1 MQAKWWRSGFFYL
14 LLLVVVLALI
24 FAFMPSE
31 GPRPVALA
39 DFVNEAKPQQLD
51 TIGYWQEGQKLI
63 GLKDAEV
70 ICWTP
75 YTGTTDDLS
84 KLLDDEGVDFNAK
97 KLESNFDGAALQADG
112 KLNSGQV
119 TQADFM
125 VIAKQGQIDTIQQ
138 SGETIKGLEG
148 DQVIITTH
156 FDGTTYELVNFLKDE
171 GVVLGTGGEG
181 ITFVVEPSGF
191 DWGTIALT
199 VILPIV
205 LLGALFYFLFFRAA
219 RGAGTQAFNFS
230 KSRARLSLDK
240 RPDVT
245 FADVAGTDE
254 AKEEVQEIVEFLK
267 SPQKFQALGGRIPR
281 GVLLVGPPGT
291 GKTLLAK
298 AIAGEAKVPFFSISG
313 SEFVEMFVGVGAA
326 RVRDLFEQAK
336 RNAPCLVFVD
346 EIDAV
351 GRHRGAGLGG
361 GHDEREQTLN
371 QILAE
376 MDGFDTNANVIIMAA
391 TNRPDIL
398 DPALLRPG
406 RFDRHVV
413 IDLPDIKGRKA
424 ILEVHAKGKPLAKEV
439 NLETVAKETPGFS
452 GADLANLIN
461 EAAILA
467 ARRNR
472 KDITLKELEDAADRT
487 IAGPERKSRVISPK
501 EKEITAYHESGHALT
516 ARMLPNADP
525 VHKVSIVARGIMG
538 GWTRFLPSEDRHLW
552 SKSQLDDILAVSLG
566 GRVAEEITFGEITT
580 GAQNDLEQATKLA
593 RKMVTEYGMSE
604 KLGPRTFGQRQE
616 LVFLG
621 REISEQRDYS
631 DKVAQEI
638 DEEVHNI
645 IQRAYKTTKKILTA
659 NKEKL
664 KLLAE
669 ELIDRETLD
678 EPDLDKIFEG
688 LAPQATPG

>member
-1 MQAKWWRSGFFYL
+1 MQTKWWRSGFFYL
-14 LLLVVVLALI
+14 LLLVVIVTLILA
-24 FAFMPSE
+24 FVPGG
-31 GPRPVALA
+31 GP
-39 DFVNEAKPQQLD
+39 
-51 TIGYWQEGQKLI
+51 QE
-63 GLKDAEV
+63 V
-70 ICWTP
+70 
-75 YTGTTDDLS
+75 DLS
-84 KLLDDEGVDFNAK
+84 TFVQN
-97 KLESNFDGAALQADG
+97 
-112 KLNSGQV
+112 
-119 TQADFM
+119 
-125 VIAKQGQIDTIQQ
+125 AKQGQFNVISQ
-138 SGETIKGLEG
+138 SGDTVQGLTSENG
-148 DQVIITTH
+148 QAIYKTY
-156 FDGTTYELVNFLKDE
+156 FDGTTYDLVSYLQ
-171 GVVLGTGGEG
+171 GQGITLGTGTGE
-181 ITFVVEPSGF
+181 IQLQVEPSGI
-191 DWGTIALT
+191 DWGQIGLT

-205 LLGALFYFLFFRAA
+205 LLGVLFYFLFFRAA

-230 KSRARLSLDK
+230 KSRARLTMEK

-254 AKEEVQEIVEFLK
+254 AKEEVQEIVEFLR

-298 AIAGEAKVPFFSISG
+298 AIAGEARVPFYSISG

-326 RVRDLFEQAK
+326 RVRDLFDQAK

-376 MDGFDTNANVIIMAA
+376 MDGFDTNTNVIIMAA

-413 IDLPDIKGRKA
+413 IDLPDIKGREA
-424 ILEVHAKGKPLAKEV
+424 ILEVHAKGKPMAKGVDLA
-439 NLETVAKETPGFS
+439 TVAKETPGFS
-452 GADLANLIN
+452 GADLANLVN

-472 KDITLKELEDAADRT
+472 QDITLKELEDAADRT
-487 IAGPERKSRVISPK
+487 IAGPEKRSRIISSR
-501 EKEITAYHESGHALT
+501 EKEIIAYHESGHALT
-516 ARMLPNADP
+516 SKLLPNADP
-525 VHKVSIVARGIMG
+525 VHKISIIARGIMG
-538 GWTRFLPSEDRHLW
+538 GWTRFLPTEDRHLW
-552 SKSQLDDILAVSLG
+552 TKAQFDDRLAVSLG
-566 GRVAEEITFGEITT
+566 GRVAEEITFGEMTT

-593 RKMVTEYGMSE
+593 RQMVTEYGMSE

-631 DKVAQEI
+631 DKIAQDI

-645 IQRAYKTTKKILTA
+645 IQGAYSTARKVLSA

-664 KLLAE
+664 NQLAH
-669 ELIDRETLD
+669 ELMTRETLD

-688 LAPQATPG
+688 LAAQPG

>member
-1 MQAKWWRSGFFYL
+1 MQTKWWRSGFFYL
-14 LLLVVVLALI
+14 LLLVLVLTLV
-24 FAFMPSE
+24 FTFMPHG
-31 GPRPVALA
+31 GPTKVSLTK
-39 DFVNEAKPQQLD
+39 FIE
-51 TIGYWQEGQKLI
+51 E
-63 GLKDAEV
+63 
-70 ICWTP
+70 
-75 YTGTTDDLS
+75 
-84 KLLDDEGVDFNAK
+84 
-97 KLESNFDGAALQADG
+97 
-112 KLNSGQV
+112 
-119 TQADFM
+119 
-125 VIAKQGQIDTIQQ
+125 AKQGQIDTIKQDGD
-138 SGETIKGLEG
+138 SLIGLIGGTNGTASITTTFIGSTNDLRNYLEG
-148 DQVIITTH
+148 EKID
-156 FDGTTYELVNFLKDE
+156 L
-171 GVVLGTGGEG
+171 GEG
-181 ITFVVEPSGF
+181 GIQIDVQAAGV
-191 DWGTIALT
+191 DWGTIGLT

-230 KSRARLSLDK
+230 KSRARLTLDK

-298 AIAGEAKVPFFSISG
+298 AIAGEARVPFYSISG

-336 RNAPCLVFVD
+336 RNAPCLIFID

-376 MDGFDTNANVIIMAA
+376 MDGFDTNANVIVMAA

-398 DPALLRPG
+398 DPALIRPG

-424 ILEVHAKGKPLAKEV
+424 ILEVHAKGKPLAKDV
-439 NLETVAKETPGFS
+439 DLETLAKETPWFS

-472 KDITLKELEDAADRT
+472 KDITLKELEDASERVML
-487 IAGPERKSRVISPK
+487 GPERKSRVISPK
-501 EKEITAYHESGHALT
+501 EKEIIAYHESGHALT

-525 VHKVSIVARGIMG
+525 VHKVSIIARGIGMG
-538 GWTRFLPSEDRHLW
+538 GWTRLLPSEDRHLDT
-552 SKSQLDDILAVSLG
+552 KSQFEDSLAVSLG
-566 GRVAEEITFGEITT
+566 GRVAEEITFGEMTT

-616 LVFLG
+616 LIFLG

-631 DKVAQEI
+631 DKIAQEI

-645 IQRAYKTTKKILTA
+645 IQRAYDSAKKILTA
-659 NKEKL
+659 NTEKL
-664 KLLAE
+664 NQLAK
-669 ELIDRETLD
+669 ELIAHETLD
-678 EPDLDKIFEG
+678 EPDLNKIFEG
-688 LAPQATPG
+688 LAPQTTPS

>member
-1 MQAKWWRSGFFYL
+1 MQAKWWRSGFFYM
-14 LLLVVVLALI
+14 LLLVAV
-24 FAFMPSE
+24 
-31 GPRPVALA
+31 VALVLFA
-39 DFVNEAKPQQLD
+39 LNSVAGRPDAVSLFEFVEAAQR
-51 TIGYWQEGQKLI
+51 QEIDRIEHDGQTLT
-63 GLKDAEV
+63 GLKDDKAV
-70 ICWTP
+70 I
-75 YTGTTDDLS
+75 TTVFRADTDAVVEYL
-84 KLLDDEGVDFNAK
+84 EGRGVN
-97 KLESNFDGAALQADG
+97 LQADG
-112 KLNSGQV
+112 
-119 TQADFM
+119 
-125 VIAKQGQIDTIQQ
+125 IQ
-138 SGETIKGLEG
+138 
-148 DQVIITTH
+148 
-156 FDGTTYELVNFLKDE
+156 FFA
-171 GVVLGTGGEG
+171 
-181 ITFVVEPSGF
+181 VESGF
-191 DWGTIALT
+191 DWGSIALT
-199 VILPIV
+199 VLLPIA

-230 KSRARLSLDK
+230 KSRARLRLDN

-245 FADVAGTDE
+245 FDDVAGAEE
-254 AKEEVQEIVEFLK
+254 AKEEVQEIVEFLRA
-267 SPQKFQALGGRIPR
+267 PQKFQALGGRIPR

-336 RNAPCLVFVD
+336 RNAPCLMFID

-376 MDGFDTNANVIIMAA
+376 MDGFDTSVNVIVMAA

-406 RFDRHVV
+406 RFDRHIV

-424 ILEVHAKGKPLAKEV
+424 ILEVHGKGKPLARDADM
-439 NLETVAKETPGFS
+439 ETVAKGTPGFS

-487 IAGPERKSRVISPK
+487 MAGPERRSRVISPR
-501 EKEITAYHESGHALT
+501 EKEISAYHEGGHALT

-525 VHKVSIVARGIMG
+525 VHKVSIVARGMMG
-538 GWTRFLPSEDRHLW
+538 GWTRFLPTEDRRYW
-552 SKSQLDDILAVSLG
+552 TKSQFDDMLAVSLG
-566 GRVAEEITFGEITT
+566 GRVAEEIIFADVTT
-580 GAQNDLEQATKLA
+580 GAQDDLEKATKLA
-593 RKMVTEYGMSE
+593 RRMVTEFGMSD
-604 KLGPRTFGQRQE
+604 KLGPRTFGQKQE

-621 REISEQRDYS
+621 REISEHKDYG
-631 DKVAQEI
+631 DKIADEI
-638 DEEVHNI
+638 DAEVHAI
-645 IQRAYKTTKKILTA
+645 MQRAYKTAKKILTA
-659 NKEKL
+659 NKDNL
-664 KLLAE
+664 KQLAR
-669 ELIDRETLD
+669 ELIEKETLD
-678 EPDLDKIFEG
+678 EAELERIFEG
-688 LAPQATPG
+688 LSPTPAPG

>member
-1 MQAKWWRSGFFYL
+1 MQTKWWRSGFFYL
-14 LLLVVVLALI
+14 LILAVVLALV

-63 GLKDAEV
+63 GLEDAEV
-70 ICWTP
+70 LCWTQ
-75 YTGTTDDLS
+75 YTETPEELG
-84 KLLDDEGVDFNAK
+84 KLLNEEGVNVNAGK
-97 KLESNFDGAALQADG
+97 KLESNFDGAALEADG
-112 KLNSGQV
+112 KLDDEHKV

-125 VIAKQGQIDTIQQ
+125 VLAKQGQIDTILQD
-138 SGETIKGLEG
+138 GDTLEG
-148 DQVIITTH
+148 
-156 FDGTTYELVNFLKDE
+156 LKDSKITITSAFVGDTNALRDYLE
-171 GVVLGTGGEG
+171 KEG
-181 ITFVVEPSGF
+181 IILGAEGIKIDVKPSGF

-230 KSRARLSLDK
+230 KSRARLTLDK

-254 AKEEVQEIVEFLK
+254 AKEEVQEVVEFLK

-298 AIAGEAKVPFFSISG
+298 AIAGEAKVPFYSISG

-376 MDGFDTNANVIIMAA
+376 MDGFDTNTNIIVIAA

-406 RFDRHVV
+406 RFDRHIV
-413 IDLPDIKGRKA
+413 IDLPDMKGRKA
-424 ILEVHAKGKPLAKEV
+424 ILEVHAKSKPLAKEV

-472 KDITLKELEDAADRT
+472 QDITLKELEDAADRT
-487 IAGPERKSRVISPK
+487 IAGPEKKSRVISPK
-501 EKEITAYHESGHALT
+501 EKEIIAYHESGHALT

-525 VHKVSIVARGIMG
+525 VHKISIVARGMLG

-552 SKSQLDDILAVSLG
+552 TKSQFDDRLAVSLG
-566 GRVAEEITFGEITT
+566 GRIAEEINFGEMTT

-621 REISEQRDYS
+621 REISEQKDYS
-631 DKVAQEI
+631 DKIAQEI

-645 IQRAYKTTKKILTA
+645 IQRAYDTAKKILTA
-659 NKEKL
+659 NQEKL

-669 ELIDRETLD
+669 ELIARETLD
-678 EPDLDKIFEG
+678 EPELDKIFEG
-688 LAPQATPG
+688 LAPQPTSS

>member
-1 MQAKWWRSGFFYL
+1 MQTKWWRSGFFYL
-14 LLLVVVLALI
+14 LLLVVVLALV
-24 FAFMPSE
+24 FTFMPHG
-31 GPRPVALA
+31 GPKPVSLTK
-39 DFVNEAKPQQLD
+39 FIE
-51 TIGYWQEGQKLI
+51 E
-63 GLKDAEV
+63 
-70 ICWTP
+70 
-75 YTGTTDDLS
+75 
-84 KLLDDEGVDFNAK
+84 
-97 KLESNFDGAALQADG
+97 
-112 KLNSGQV
+112 
-119 TQADFM
+119 
-125 VIAKQGQIDTIQQ
+125 AKQGQIDTISQGGD
-138 SGETIKGLEG
+138 SLIGLVGGTNGTATITTTFIGSTEDLRNYLEG
-148 DQVIITTH
+148 QGIN
-156 FDGTTYELVNFLKDE
+156 L
-171 GVVLGTGGEG
+171 GEG
-181 ITFVVEPSGF
+181 GIQINVQAPGI
-191 DWGTIALT
+191 DWGTIGLT

-230 KSRARLSLDK
+230 KSRARLTLDK

-245 FADVAGTDE
+245 FADVAGADE
-254 AKEEVQEIVEFLK
+254 AKEEVQEVVEFLK

-298 AIAGEAKVPFFSISG
+298 AIAGEARVPFYSISG

-336 RNAPCLVFVD
+336 RNAPCLIFID

-376 MDGFDTNANVIIMAA
+376 MDGFDTNANVIVVAA

-439 NLETVAKETPGFS
+439 DLETVAKETPGFS
-452 GADLANLIN
+452 GADLANIIK

-472 KDITLKELEDAADRT
+472 KDITLQELEDATDRT
-487 IAGPERKSRVISPK
+487 LAGPERKSRVISPK
-501 EKEITAYHESGHALT
+501 EKEIFAYHESGHALT

-525 VHKVSIVARGIMG
+525 VHKVSIVSRGIIG
-538 GWTRFLPSEDRHLW
+538 GWTRLLPSEDRHLGT
-552 SKSQLDDILAVSLG
+552 KSQFEDSLAVSLG
-566 GRVAEEITFGEITT
+566 GRVAEEITFGEMTT
-580 GAQNDLEQATKLA
+580 GAQHDLEEATKLA

-621 REISEQRDYS
+621 REITEQRDYS
-631 DKVAQEI
+631 DKIAQEI

-645 IQRAYKTTKKILTA
+645 IQRAYNTARQILTA

-664 KLLAE
+664 NQLAK
-669 ELIDRETLD
+669 ELITHETLD
-678 EPDLDKIFEG
+678 EPELNKIFEG
-688 LAPQATPG
+688 LAPQPTPS

>member
-1 MQAKWWRSGFFYL
+1 MTRFARQLHCPATLPPDLTIEFSSLQYICYNSDAGEDMQTKWWRSGFFYVL
-14 LLLVVVLALI
+14 LLAVIVALV
-24 FAFMPSE
+24 FAAMSGE
-31 GPRPVALA
+31 GPKEETLPR
-39 DFVNEAKPQQLD
+39 FVEA
-51 TIGYWQEGQKLI
+51 
-63 GLKDAEV
+63 
-70 ICWTP
+70 
-75 YTGTTDDLS
+75 
-84 KLLDDEGVDFNAK
+84 
-97 KLESNFDGAALQADG
+97 
-112 KLNSGQV
+112 
-119 TQADFM
+119 
-125 VIAKQGQIDTIQQ
+125 AKQGEIDTILQD
-138 SGETIKGLEG
+138 GETLFGLKEDEKLFRSAFNG
-148 DQVIITTH
+148 DTNALR
-156 FDGTTYELVNFLKDE
+156 DYLEKE
-171 GVVLGTGGEG
+171 GVILGAGGIRIDVKPAG
-181 ITFVVEPSGF
+181 L
-191 DWGTIALT
+191 DWGAIALT

-230 KSRARLSLDK
+230 KSRARLTLDR

-245 FADVAGTDE
+245 FADVAGADE
-254 AKEEVQEIVEFLK
+254 AKEEVQEVVEFLK
-267 SPQKFQALGGRIPR
+267 SPQKFQTLGGRVPR

-298 AIAGEAKVPFFSISG
+298 ATAGEAGVPFYSISG

-336 RNAPCLVFVD
+336 RNAPCLMFID

-376 MDGFDTNANVIIMAA
+376 MDGFDTSANVIVMAA

-406 RFDRHVV
+406 RFDRHIV

-424 ILEVHAKGKPLAKEV
+424 ILQVHAKEKPLAKEV
-439 NLETVAKETPGFS
+439 DLATIAKGTPGFS

-487 IAGPERKSRVISPK
+487 MAGPERKSRVISTK
-501 EKEITAYHESGHALT
+501 EKEITAYHEGGHALT
-516 ARMLPNADP
+516 AKMLPNADP
-525 VHKVSIVARGIMG
+525 VHKVSIVPRRMIG
-538 GWTRFLPSEDRHLW
+538 GWTRLLPAEDRYFW
-552 SKSQLDDILAVSLG
+552 TKSQFNDGLAVLLG
-566 GRVAEEITFGEITT
+566 GRVAEEIIFGDITT

-604 KLGPRTFGQRQE
+604 KLGPRIFGQRQE

-621 REISEQRDYS
+621 REITEQRDYG
-631 DKVAQEI
+631 DKVANEI
-638 DEEVHNI
+638 DEEVYAI
-645 IQRAYKTTKKILTA
+645 IQRAYKTTKRILTR
-659 NKEKL
+659 NKAKL
-664 KLLAE
+664 RELAE
-669 ELIDRETLD
+669 ELIARETLD
-678 EPDLDKIFEG
+678 EPELDRLFAG
-688 LAPQATPG
+688 LAAQPSPG

>member
-1 MQAKWWRSGFFYL
+1 MQTKWWRSGFFYL
-14 LLLVVVLALI
+14 LLLIVVGALI
-24 FAFMPSE
+24 LATVMSGA
-31 GPRPVALA
+31 GPTEITLPE
-39 DFVNEAKPQQLD
+39 FIEK
-51 TIGYWQEGQKLI
+51 
-63 GLKDAEV
+63 
-70 ICWTP
+70 
-75 YTGTTDDLS
+75 
-84 KLLDDEGVDFNAK
+84 
-97 KLESNFDGAALQADG
+97 
-112 KLNSGQV
+112 
-119 TQADFM
+119 
-125 VIAKQGQIDTIQQ
+125 AKQGQIDTILQD
-138 SGETIKGLEG
+138 GDTLEG
-148 DQVIITTH
+148 LSDNVTKYTAAFMGDTNALHDYLQ
-156 FDGTTYELVNFLKDE
+156 EE
-171 GVVLGTGGEG
+171 GVNLGPGGVN
-181 ITFVVEPSGF
+181 IDVKPSGV
-191 DWGTIALT
+191 DWGSIALT

-230 KSRARLSLDK
+230 KSRARLTLDK

-245 FADVAGTDE
+245 FADVAGAEE

-298 AIAGEAKVPFFSISG
+298 AIAGEARVPFYSISG

-326 RVRDLFEQAK
+326 RVRDLFDQAK
-336 RNAPCLVFVD
+336 RNSPCLIFID

-376 MDGFDTNANVIIMAA
+376 MDGFDTNVNVIVMAA

-413 IDLPDIKGRKA
+413 IDLPDMKGRKA

-439 NLETVAKETPGFS
+439 DFETIAKETPGFS
-452 GADLANLIN
+452 GADLANVIN
-461 EAAILA
+461 EAALLA

-472 KDITLKELEDAADRT
+472 KDITLKELEEAADRVL
-487 IAGPERKSRVISPK
+487 AGPEKKSRIISPK
-501 EKEITAYHESGHALT
+501 EKEIIAYHESGHALT
-516 ARMLPNADP
+516 AKLLPNADP
-525 VHKVSIVARGIMG
+525 VHKISIVARGIMG

-552 SKSQLDDILAVSLG
+552 SKSQFDDRLAVSLG
-566 GRVAEEITFGEITT
+566 GRVAEEITFGEVTT
-580 GAQNDLEQATKLA
+580 GAQNDLEEATKLA

-638 DEEVHNI
+638 DEEVHSI
-645 IQRAYKTTKKILTA
+645 IQRAYNIAKQVLTA
-659 NKEKL
+659 NKERL
-664 KLLAE
+664 RQLAQ
-669 ELIDRETLD
+669 ELIAHETLD
-678 EPDLDKIFEG
+678 EPELNRILEG
-688 LAPQATPG
+688 LAPQTASS

>member
-1 MQAKWWRSGFFYL
+1 MQTKWWRSGFFYL
-14 LLLVVVLALI
+14 LLLIVVGALI
-24 FAFMPSE
+24 LATVMSGA
-31 GPRPVALA
+31 GPTEVTLPQ
-39 DFVNEAKPQQLD
+39 FIEKAKL
-51 TIGYWQEGQKLI
+51 GE
-63 GLKDAEV
+63 
-70 ICWTP
+70 
-75 YTGTTDDLS
+75 
-84 KLLDDEGVDFNAK
+84 
-97 KLESNFDGAALQADG
+97 
-112 KLNSGQV
+112 
-119 TQADFM
+119 
-125 VIAKQGQIDTIQQ
+125 IDTILQNGDAVEGL
-138 SGETIKGLEG
+138 SGNVTKYTAAFIG
-148 DQVIITTH
+148 DTNALR
-156 FDGTTYELVNFLKDE
+156 DYLVEE
-171 GVVLGTGGEG
+171 GVNLGAGGVN
-181 ITFVVEPSGF
+181 IDVKPSGV
-191 DWGTIALT
+191 DWGSIALT

-230 KSRARLSLDK
+230 KSRARLTLDK

-245 FADVAGTDE
+245 FADVAGAEE

-298 AIAGEAKVPFFSISG
+298 AIAGEARVPFYSISG

-336 RNAPCLVFVD
+336 RNSPCLIFVD

-376 MDGFDTNANVIIMAA
+376 MDGFDTNANVIVMAA

-439 NLETVAKETPGFS
+439 DFETIAKGTPGFS
-452 GADLANLIN
+452 GADLANVIN
-461 EAAILA
+461 EAALLA
-467 ARRNR
+467 ARRDR
-472 KDITLKELEDAADRT
+472 KDITLKELEEAADRVL
-487 IAGPERKSRVISPK
+487 AGPEKKSRIISPK
-501 EKEITAYHESGHALT
+501 EKEIIAYHESGHALT
-516 ARMLPNADP
+516 AKLLPNADP
-525 VHKVSIVARGIMG
+525 VHKISIVARGIMG

-552 SKSQLDDILAVSLG
+552 SKSQFDDRLAVSLG
-566 GRVAEEITFGEITT
+566 GRVAEEITFGEVTT
-580 GAQNDLEQATKLA
+580 GAQNDLEEATKLA
-593 RKMVTEYGMSE
+593 RKMVTEYGMSD

-638 DEEVHNI
+638 DEEVHGI
-645 IQRAYKTTKKILTA
+645 IQRAYNTAKQALTA
-659 NKEKL
+659 NKERL
-664 KLLAE
+664 RQLSQ
-669 ELIDRETLD
+669 ELIAHETLD
-678 EPDLDKIFEG
+678 EPELNRILEG
-688 LAPQATPG
+688 LVPQTASS

>member
-14 LLLVVVLALI
+14 LLLVVIMALV
-24 FAFMPSE
+24 FAFMPRGE
-31 GPRPVALA
+31 GPTELSLYE
-39 DFVNEAKPQQLD
+39 FIEQAKQEGKID
-51 TIGYWQEGQKLI
+51 TIKYDGETLI
-63 GLKDAEV
+63 GLKDEKA
-70 ICWTP
+70 
-75 YTGTTDDLS
+75 
-84 KLLDDEGVDFNAK
+84 
-97 KLESNFDGAALQADG
+97 
-112 KLNSGQV
+112 
-119 TQADFM
+119 
-125 VIAKQGQIDTIQQ
+125 
-138 SGETIKGLEG
+138 
-148 DQVIITTH
+148 IITTV
-156 FDGTTYELVNFLKDE
+156 FRADDKAVVEFLNKE
-171 GVVLGTGGEG
+171 GVNLGAGGIYFKPILG
-181 ITFVVEPSGF
+181 GV
-191 DWGTIALT
+191 DWGSIALT

-230 KSRARLSLDK
+230 KSRARLTLDK
-240 RPDVT
+240 RPDIT
-245 FADVAGTDE
+245 FADVAGADE

-298 AIAGEAKVPFFSISG
+298 AIAGEARVPFYSISG

-326 RVRDLFEQAK
+326 RVRDLFDQAK
-336 RNAPCLVFVD
+336 RNAPCLIFID

-376 MDGFDTNANVIIMAA
+376 MDGFDTNANVIVMAA

-406 RFDRHVV
+406 RFDRHIV

-439 NLETVAKETPGFS
+439 NLETLAKETPGFS
-452 GADLANLIN
+452 GADLANVIN

-467 ARRNR
+467 ARRSR
-472 KDITLKELEDAADRT
+472 KDITSKELEDAADRVL
-487 IAGPERKSRVISPK
+487 AGPEKKSRVISSK
-501 EKEITAYHESGHALT
+501 EKEIIAYHESGHALT

-525 VHKVSIVARGIMG
+525 VHKVSIVARGILG
-538 GWTRFLPSEDRHLW
+538 GWTRFLPTEDRHLW
-552 SKSQLDDILAVSLG
+552 TKSQFDDRLAVSLG
-566 GRVAEEITFGEITT
+566 GRVAEEITFGEMTT
-580 GAQNDLEQATKLA
+580 GAQHDLEEATKLA
-593 RKMVTEYGMSE
+593 RRMVTEYGMSE

-616 LVFLG
+616 LIFLG

-631 DKVAQEI
+631 DKIAQEI

-645 IQRAYKTTKKILTA
+645 IQRAYDTARQILTA

-664 KLLAE
+664 KQLAG
-669 ELIDRETLD
+669 ELVAHETLD
-678 EPDLDKIFEG
+678 EPELNKIFEG
-688 LAPQATPG
+688 LAPQPAPS

>member
-14 LLLVVVLALI
+14 LLLIVVLALV
-24 FAFMPSE
+24 FTFMPGK
-31 GPRPVALA
+31 GPKSVELS
-39 DFVNEAKPQQLD
+39 DFVQSAK
-51 TIGYWQEGQKLI
+51 E
-63 GLKDAEV
+63 
-70 ICWTP
+70 
-75 YTGTTDDLS
+75 
-84 KLLDDEGVDFNAK
+84 
-97 KLESNFDGAALQADG
+97 
-112 KLNSGQV
+112 
-119 TQADFM
+119 
-125 VIAKQGQIDTIQQ
+125 GQIDTIKQI
-138 SGETIKGLEG
+138 GDTLEG
-148 DQVIITTH
+148 
-156 FDGTTYELVNFLKDE
+156 LKDGKVTITAAFIGDTNALRDYLEKE
-171 GVVLGTGGEG
+171 GVILGAEG
-181 ITFVVEPSGF
+181 IKIDVAHSGV
-191 DWGTIALT
+191 DWGTIGLT

-230 KSRARLSLDK
+230 KSRARLTLDK

-298 AIAGEAKVPFFSISG
+298 AIAGEARVPFYSISG

-336 RNAPCLVFVD
+336 RNAPCLIFID

-376 MDGFDTNANVIIMAA
+376 MDGFDTNANVIVMAA

-398 DPALLRPG
+398 DPALIRPG

-439 NLETVAKETPGFS
+439 DLETVAKETPWFS

-472 KDITLKELEDAADRT
+472 KDITLQELEDASERVML
-487 IAGPERKSRVISPK
+487 GPERKSRVISLK

-525 VHKVSIVARGIMG
+525 VHKVSIIARGIGMG
-538 GWTRFLPSEDRHLW
+538 GWTRFLPSEDRHIGT
-552 SKSQLDDILAVSLG
+552 KSQFEDSLAVSLG
-566 GRVAEEITFGEITT
+566 GRVAEEITFGEMTT
-580 GAQNDLEQATKLA
+580 GAQHDLEQATKLA

-631 DKVAQEI
+631 DKIAQEI

-645 IQRAYKTTKKILTA
+645 IQRAYDTAKKILTA
-659 NKEKL
+659 NTEKL
-664 KLLAE
+664 NQLAK
-669 ELIDRETLD
+669 ELIAHETLD
-678 EPDLDKIFEG
+678 EPDLNKIFEG
-688 LAPQATPG
+688 LAPQPTPS

>member
-1 MQAKWWRSGFFYL
+1 MQTKWWRSGFFYL
-14 LLLVVVLALI
+14 LLLIVVGALI
-24 FAFMPSE
+24 LATVMSGA
-31 GPRPVALA
+31 GPTEITLPE
-39 DFVNEAKPQQLD
+39 FIEK
-51 TIGYWQEGQKLI
+51 
-63 GLKDAEV
+63 
-70 ICWTP
+70 
-75 YTGTTDDLS
+75 
-84 KLLDDEGVDFNAK
+84 
-97 KLESNFDGAALQADG
+97 
-112 KLNSGQV
+112 
-119 TQADFM
+119 
-125 VIAKQGQIDTIQQ
+125 AKQGQIDTILQD
-138 SGETIKGLEG
+138 GDTLEG
-148 DQVIITTH
+148 LSDNVTKYTAAFMGDTNALHDYLQ
-156 FDGTTYELVNFLKDE
+156 EE
-171 GVVLGTGGEG
+171 GVNLGPGGVN
-181 ITFVVEPSGF
+181 IDVKPSGV
-191 DWGTIALT
+191 DWGSIALT

-230 KSRARLSLDK
+230 KSRARLTLDK

-245 FADVAGTDE
+245 FADVAGAEE

-298 AIAGEAKVPFFSISG
+298 AIAGEARVPFYSISG

-326 RVRDLFEQAK
+326 RVRDLFDQAK
-336 RNAPCLVFVD
+336 RNSPCLIFID

-376 MDGFDTNANVIIMAA
+376 MDGFDTNVNVIVMAA

-413 IDLPDIKGRKA
+413 IDLPDMKGRKA

-439 NLETVAKETPGFS
+439 DFETIAKETPGFS
-452 GADLANLIN
+452 GADLANVIN
-461 EAAILA
+461 EAALLA

-472 KDITLKELEDAADRT
+472 KDITLKELEEAADRVL
-487 IAGPERKSRVISPK
+487 AGPEKKSRIISPK
-501 EKEITAYHESGHALT
+501 EKEIIAYHESGHALT
-516 ARMLPNADP
+516 AKLLPNADP
-525 VHKVSIVARGIMG
+525 VHKISIVARGIMG

-552 SKSQLDDILAVSLG
+552 SKSQFDDRLAVSLG
-566 GRVAEEITFGEITT
+566 GRVAEEITFGEVTT
-580 GAQNDLEQATKLA
+580 GAQNDLEEATKLA

-638 DEEVHNI
+638 DEEVHSI
-645 IQRAYKTTKKILTA
+645 IQRAYNIAKQVLTA
-659 NKEKL
+659 NKERL
-664 KLLAE
+664 RQLAQ
-669 ELIDRETLD
+669 ELIAHETLD
-678 EPDLDKIFEG
+678 EPELNRILEG
-688 LAPQATPG
+688 LAAQTASS

>member
-1 MQAKWWRSGFFYL
+1 MQTKWWRSGFFYL
-14 LLLVVVLALI
+14 LLLIVVGALI
-24 FAFMPSE
+24 LARVMSTE
-31 GPRPVALA
+31 GPQE
-39 DFVNEAKPQQLD
+39 VNLPQF
-51 TIGYWQEGQKLI
+51 T
-63 GLKDAEV
+63 A
-70 ICWTP
+70 
-75 YTGTTDDLS
+75 
-84 KLLDDEGVDFNAK
+84 
-97 KLESNFDGAALQADG
+97 
-112 KLNSGQV
+112 
-119 TQADFM
+119 
-125 VIAKQGQIDTIQQ
+125 IAKEGQIDTIKQK
-138 SGETIKGLEG
+138 SPMIEGLK
-148 DQVIITTH
+148 DQKVTITTY

-171 GVVLGTGGEG
+171 GVILGTAGEG
-181 ITFVVEPSGF
+181 IDFVVEPSGL
-191 DWGTIALT
+191 DWGTIGLT

-219 RGAGTQAFNFS
+219 RGAGSQAFTFS
-230 KSRARLSLDK
+230 KSRARLTLDK

-298 AIAGEAKVPFFSISG
+298 AIAGEARVPFYSISG

-336 RNAPCLVFVD
+336 RNAPCLIFID

-376 MDGFDTNANVIIMAA
+376 MDGFDTNVNVIVMAA

-406 RFDRHVV
+406 RFDRHIV
-413 IDLPDIKGRKA
+413 IDLPDMKGRKA
-424 ILEVHAKGKPLAKEV
+424 ILEVHAKGKPMAKEV
-439 NLETVAKETPGFS
+439 DLETVAKETSGFS

-472 KDITLKELEDAADRT
+472 KDITLKELEDATDRT
-487 IAGPERKSRVISPK
+487 IAGPEKKSRIISPK
-501 EKEITAYHESGHALT
+501 EKEIIAYHESGHALT
-516 ARMLPNADP
+516 AKMLPNADP
-525 VHKVSIVARGIMG
+525 VHKISIVARGMLG

-552 SKSQLDDILAVSLG
+552 TKSQFDDRLAVSLG
-566 GRVAEEITFGEITT
+566 GRVAEEINFGETTT

-631 DKVAQEI
+631 DKIAQEI

-645 IQRAYKTTKKILTA
+645 IQRAYSTAKKLLTA

-664 KLLAE
+664 NQLAQ
-669 ELIDRETLD
+669 ELIAHETLD
-678 EPDLDKIFEG
+678 EPELDKIFED
-688 LAPQATPG
+688 LAAQPTPT

>member
-1 MQAKWWRSGFFYL
+1 MQTKWWRSGFLYI
-14 LLLVVVLALI
+14 LLLVVVGALI
-24 FAFMPSE
+24 LARVTSGA
-31 GPRPVALA
+31 GPEPI
-39 DFVNEAKPQQLD
+39 DK
-51 TIGYWQEGQKLI
+51 I
-63 GLKDAEV
+63 GLFIEKV
-70 ICWTP
+70 
-75 YTGTTDDLS
+75 
-84 KLLDDEGVDFNAK
+84 
-97 KLESNFDGAALQADG
+97 
-112 KLNSGQV
+112 
-119 TQADFM
+119 
-125 VIAKQGQIDTIQQ
+125 KQEQIDTIQQ
-138 SGETIKGLEG
+138 DGDTLIALKGGEAKYKTGFIGSTEELRQLLES
-148 DQVIITTH
+148 
-156 FDGTTYELVNFLKDE
+156 E
-171 GVVLGTGGEG
+171 GVDPG
-181 ITFVVEPSGF
+181 IVAPIVGSI
-191 DWGTIALT
+191 DWGAIGLT

-230 KSRARLSLDK
+230 KSRARLTLDK
-240 RPDVT
+240 RPEVT
-245 FADVAGTDE
+245 FADVAGAEE

-267 SPQKFQALGGRIPR
+267 FPQKFQALGGRIPR

-298 AIAGEAKVPFFSISG
+298 AIAGEARVPFYSISG

-336 RNAPCLVFVD
+336 RNAPCLIFID

-376 MDGFDTNANVIIMAA
+376 MDGFDTNANVIVMAA

-424 ILEVHAKGKPLAKEV
+424 ILEVHAKGKALAKEV
-439 NLETVAKETPGFS
+439 DLETLAKETPGFS
-452 GADLANLIN
+452 GADLANVIN

-487 IAGPERKSRVISPK
+487 IAGPERKSRIISPK
-501 EKEITAYHESGHALT
+501 EKQIIAYHESGHALT

-538 GWTRFLPSEDRHLW
+538 GWTRYLPTEDRHLW
-552 SKSQLDDILAVSLG
+552 TKSQFEDRLAVNLG

-580 GAQNDLEQATKLA
+580 GAQHDLEEATKLA
-593 RKMVTEYGMSE
+593 REMVTQYGMSE

-616 LVFLG
+616 LIFLG

-631 DKVAQEI
+631 DRTAREI
-638 DEEVHNI
+638 DRELHDI
-645 IQRAYKTTKKILTA
+645 IQRAYDTAKQILTA

-664 KLLAE
+664 NQLAK
-669 ELIDRETLD
+669 ELITHETLD
-678 EPDLDKIFEG
+678 EPELNRILEG
-688 LAPQATPG
+688 LTPQPAPS

>member
-14 LLLVVVLALI
+14 MLLVLGGALI
-24 FAFMPSE
+24 FAYISSSG
-31 GPRPVALA
+31 GP
-39 DFVNEAKPQQLD
+39 E
-51 TIGYWQEGQKLI
+51 KLS
-63 GLKDAEV
+63 LFE
-70 ICWTP
+70 
-75 YTGTTDDLS
+75 
-84 KLLDDEGVDFNAK
+84 F
-97 KLESNFDGAALQADG
+97 
-112 KLNSGQV
+112 
-119 TQADFM
+119 TQR
-125 VIAKQGQIDTIQQ
+125 AKQTGQIDTIKQIGQ
-138 SGETIKGLEG
+138 TVEGLKNN
-148 DQVIITTH
+148 QVIITTH
-156 FDGTTYELVNFLKDE
+156 FDGTTDELVNFLKGE
-171 GVVLGTGGEG
+171 GVVLGAGGEG
-181 ITFVVEPSGF
+181 IIKFITAESGL
-191 DWGTIALT
+191 DWGTIGLT

-230 KSRARLSLDK
+230 KSRARLTLDK

-245 FADVAGTDE
+245 FADVAGADE

-298 AIAGEAKVPFFSISG
+298 AIAGEARVPFYSISG

-336 RNAPCLVFVD
+336 RNAPCLIFID

-376 MDGFDTNANVIIMAA
+376 MDGFDTNANVIVMAA

-424 ILEVHAKGKPLAKEV
+424 ILKVHAKGKPLAKEV
-439 NLETVAKETPGFS
+439 DLETVAKETPGFS

-472 KDITLKELEDAADRT
+472 KDITLKELEDATDRT
-487 IAGPERKSRVISPK
+487 IAGPERKSRVISPR

-525 VHKVSIVARGIMG
+525 VHKVSIVARGMLG
-538 GWTRFLPSEDRHLW
+538 GWTRLLPSEDRRLW
-552 SKSQLDDILAVSLG
+552 TKSQFEDSLAVSLG
-566 GRVAEEITFGEITT
+566 GRVAEEITFREMTT
-580 GAQNDLEQATKLA
+580 GAQHDLEEATKLA

-631 DKVAQEI
+631 DKIAQEI

-645 IQRAYKTTKKILTA
+645 IQRAYDSAKKILTA
-659 NKEKL
+659 NTEKL
-664 KLLAE
+664 NQLAK
-669 ELIDRETLD
+669 ELIAHETLD
-678 EPDLDKIFEG
+678 EPELNKIFEG
-688 LAPQATPG
+688 LAPQPTPS

>member
-1 MQAKWWRSGFFYL
+1 MQMKWWRSGFFYL
-14 LLLVVVLALI
+14 LLLIVVGALI
-24 FAFMPSE
+24 LARVMSGA
-31 GPRPVALA
+31 GPEPI
-39 DFVNEAKPQQLD
+39 DK
-51 TIGYWQEGQKLI
+51 I
-63 GLKDAEV
+63 GLFIENVKE
-70 ICWTP
+70 
-75 YTGTTDDLS
+75 
-84 KLLDDEGVDFNAK
+84 E
-97 KLESNFDGAALQADG
+97 
-112 KLNSGQV
+112 
-119 TQADFM
+119 
-125 VIAKQGQIDTIQQ
+125 QIDTIQQ
-138 SGETIKGLEG
+138 DG
-148 DQVIITTH
+148 DTLIA
-156 FDGTTYELVNFLKDE
+156 LKDGEAKYKTGFIGSTEELRQLLESE
-171 GVVLGTGGEG
+171 GVDPG
-181 ITFVVEPSGF
+181 IVAPVVGSI
-191 DWGTIALT
+191 DWGAIGLT

-230 KSRARLSLDK
+230 KSRARLTLDK

-254 AKEEVQEIVEFLK
+254 AKEEVQEVVEFLK
-267 SPQKFQALGGRIPR
+267 SPQKFQVLGGRIPR

-298 AIAGEAKVPFFSISG
+298 AIAGEARVPFYSISG

-336 RNAPCLVFVD
+336 RNSPCLIFID

-376 MDGFDTNANVIIMAA
+376 MDGFDTNANVIVMAA

-439 NLETVAKETPGFS
+439 NLEIVAKETPGFS
-452 GADLANLIN
+452 GADLANIIN

-472 KDITLKELEDAADRT
+472 KDITLKELEDATDRT
-487 IAGPERKSRVISPK
+487 IAGPERKSRIISPK
-501 EKEITAYHESGHALT
+501 EKEIFAFHESGHALT

-525 VHKVSIVARGIMG
+525 VHKVSIVSRGIIG
-538 GWTRFLPSEDRHLW
+538 GWTRLLPSEDRHLET
-552 SKSQLDDILAVSLG
+552 KSQFEDSLAVSLG
-566 GRVAEEITFGEITT
+566 GRVAEEITFGEMTT
-580 GAQNDLEQATKLA
+580 GARHDLEEATKLA
-593 RKMVTEYGMSE
+593 RKMVTEYGMSQ

-631 DKVAQEI
+631 DKIAQEI
-638 DEEVHNI
+638 DEEVHSI
-645 IQRAYKTTKKILTA
+645 IQRAYNTAKQILTA

-664 KLLAE
+664 RQLAQ
-669 ELIDRETLD
+669 ELIAHETLD

-688 LAPQATPG
+688 LAPQPTPS

>member
-14 LLLVVVLALI
+14 LLLAVILALV
-24 FAFMPSE
+24 FAFMPGE
-31 GPRPVALA
+31 GPKPVALA

-51 TIGYWQEGQKLI
+51 TVGYWQEGQKLI
-63 GLKDAEV
+63 GLEDAEV

-84 KLLDDEGVDFNAK
+84 KLLEDEGVNVDAGK
-97 KLESNFDGAALQADG
+97 KLQSDFDGAALEADG
-112 KLNSGQV
+112 KLDPEHEV
-119 TQADFM
+119 TQDNFM
-125 VIAKQGQIDTIQQ
+125 VLAKQGQIDTILQD
-138 SGETIKGLEG
+138 GDTLEG
-148 DQVIITTH
+148 LKGDKTIITSA
-156 FDGTTYELVNFLKDE
+156 FVGGTDDLRNYLEEE
-171 GVVLGTGGEG
+171 GVTLGTGG
-181 ITFVVEPSGF
+181 VEIDVKPSGF

-230 KSRARLSLDK
+230 KSRARLTLDK

-254 AKEEVQEIVEFLK
+254 AKEEVQEVVEFLK

-298 AIAGEAKVPFFSISG
+298 AIAGEAKVPFYSISG

-326 RVRDLFEQAK
+326 RVRDLFDQAK
-336 RNAPCLVFVD
+336 RNAPCLIFID

-376 MDGFDTNANVIIMAA
+376 MDGFDTSTNVIIMAA

-413 IDLPDIKGRKA
+413 IDLPDIKGREA

-439 NLETVAKETPGFS
+439 DLETVAKETPGFS

-472 KDITLKELEDAADRT
+472 QDITLKELEDAADRT
-487 IAGPERKSRVISPK
+487 IAGPEKKSRIISPK
-501 EKEITAYHESGHALT
+501 EREIIAYHESGHALT
-516 ARMLPNADP
+516 ARLLPNADP
-525 VHKVSIVARGIMG
+525 VHKISIVARGMLG

-552 SKSQLDDILAVSLG
+552 TKSQFDDRLAVSLG

-631 DKVAQEI
+631 DKIAQDI

-659 NKEKL
+659 NKGKL
-664 KLLAE
+664 KLLAQ
-669 ELIDRETLD
+669 ELMTHETLD
-678 EPDLDKIFEG
+678 EPELDKIFEG
-688 LAPQATPG
+688 LAPQATPS

>member
-14 LLLVVVLALI
+14 LLLVVIVTLI
-24 FAFMPSE
+24 FAFMP
-31 GPRPVALA
+31 GRGATPV
-39 DFVNEAKPQQLD
+39 
-51 TIGYWQEGQKLI
+51 
-63 GLKDAEV
+63 
-70 ICWTP
+70 
-75 YTGTTDDLS
+75 DLS
-84 KLLDDEGVDFNAK
+84 SFIQ
-97 KLESNFDGAALQADG
+97 S
-112 KLNSGQV
+112 
-119 TQADFM
+119 
-125 VIAKQGQIDTIQQ
+125 AKQGQFDTITQ
-138 SGETIKGLEG
+138 SGETVQGLKG
-148 DQVIITTH
+148 DQPVFKTY
-156 FDGTTYELVNFLKDE
+156 FDGTTYDLVSYLE
-171 GVVLGTGGEG
+171 AQGITLGTGTGE
-181 ITFVVEPSGF
+181 IQFQVQPSGI
-191 DWGTIALT
+191 DWGTIGLT

-230 KSRARLSLDK
+230 KSRARLTLDK

-254 AKEEVQEIVEFLK
+254 AKEEVQEIVEFLR

-298 AIAGEAKVPFFSISG
+298 AIAGEARVPFYSISG

-326 RVRDLFEQAK
+326 RVRDLFDQAK
-336 RNAPCLVFVD
+336 HNAPCLVFVD

-413 IDLPDIKGRKA
+413 IDLPDIKGRQA

-439 NLETVAKETPGFS
+439 DLGTVAKETPGFS
-452 GADLANLIN
+452 GADLANLVN

-487 IAGPERKSRVISPK
+487 IAGPEKKSRIISAR
-501 EKEITAYHESGHALT
+501 EKEIIAYHESGHALT
-516 ARMLPNADP
+516 ARLLPNADP
-525 VHKVSIVARGIMG
+525 VHKISIIARGIMG

-552 SKSQLDDILAVSLG
+552 TKSQFDDRLAVSLG
-566 GRVAEEITFGEITT
+566 GRVAEEITFGEMTT

-593 RKMVTEYGMSE
+593 RQMVTEFGMSE

-631 DKVAQEI
+631 DKIAQEI
-638 DEEVHNI
+638 DEEVHSI
-645 IQRAYKTTKKILTA
+645 IQRAYTTATKALTA
-659 NKEKL
+659 NKERL
-664 KLLAE
+664 NQLAH
-669 ELIDRETLD
+669 ELMTRETLD
-678 EPDLDKIFEG
+678 EPDLNRIFEG
-688 LAPQATPG
+688 LAPQASPG

>member
-1 MQAKWWRSGFFYL
+1 MQVKWWRSGFFYL
-14 LLLVVVLALI
+14 LLLAVIVVLVLVS
-24 FAFMPSE
+24 MPRDKPE
-31 GPRPVALA
+31 PVALA
-39 DFVNEAKPQQLD
+39 EFIER
-51 TIGYWQEGQKLI
+51 
-63 GLKDAEV
+63 
-70 ICWTP
+70 
-75 YTGTTDDLS
+75 
-84 KLLDDEGVDFNAK
+84 
-97 KLESNFDGAALQADG
+97 
-112 KLNSGQV
+112 
-119 TQADFM
+119 
-125 VIAKQGQIDTIQQ
+125 AKQGQIDTILQD
-138 SGETIKGLEG
+138 GENLEG
-148 DQVIITTH
+148 
-156 FDGTTYELVNFLKDE
+156 LKDSKITITSAFVGGTDDLRNYLEAE
-171 GVVLGTGGEG
+171 GVILGAEG
-181 ITFVVEPSGF
+181 IKVDVKPSGF

-230 KSRARLSLDK
+230 KSRARLTLDK

-254 AKEEVQEIVEFLK
+254 AKEEVQEVVEFLK

-326 RVRDLFEQAK
+326 RVRDLFDQAK
-336 RNAPCLVFVD
+336 RNAPCLLFVD

-376 MDGFDTNANVIIMAA
+376 MDGFDTNTNIIVIAA

-406 RFDRHVV
+406 RFDRHIV
-413 IDLPDIKGRKA
+413 IDLPDMKGRKA
-424 ILEVHAKGKPLAKEV
+424 ILEVHAKGKPLAKGV

-472 KDITLKELEDAADRT
+472 QDITLKELEDAADRT
-487 IAGPERKSRVISPK
+487 IAGPEKKSRVISPK
-501 EKEITAYHESGHALT
+501 EKEIIAYHESGHALT

-525 VHKVSIVARGIMG
+525 VHKISIVARGVLG
-538 GWTRFLPSEDRHLW
+538 GWTRFLPTEDRHLW
-552 SKSQLDDILAVSLG
+552 TKAQFDDRLAVSLG
-566 GRVAEEITFGEITT
+566 GRVAEEITFGEMTT

-621 REISEQRDYS
+621 REISEQKDYS
-631 DKVAQEI
+631 DKIAQEI

-645 IQRAYKTTKKILTA
+645 IQRAYDTAKKVL
-659 NKEKL
+659 NKNKGKL

-669 ELIDRETLD
+669 ELIARETLD
-678 EPDLDKIFEG
+678 EPELDKIFEG
-688 LAPQATPG
+688 LTPQSASS

>member
-14 LLLVVVLALI
+14 LLLVVVLALV
-24 FAFMPSE
+24 FAFVPRE
-31 GPRPVALA
+31 GPKPVSLYEFIEMVKNPKA
-39 DFVNEAKPQQLD
+39 
-51 TIGYWQEGQKLI
+51 GQE
-63 GLKDAEV
+63 
-70 ICWTP
+70 
-75 YTGTTDDLS
+75 
-84 KLLDDEGVDFNAK
+84 
-97 KLESNFDGAALQADG
+97 
-112 KLNSGQV
+112 
-119 TQADFM
+119 
-125 VIAKQGQIDTIQQ
+125 IDTIQHD
-138 SGETIKGLEG
+138 GETLTGLK
-148 DQVIITTH
+148 DKKAIITTV
-156 FDGTTYELVNFLKDE
+156 FRGDTSATAEFLEKE
-171 GVVLGTGGEG
+171 GVNLGGEG
-181 ITFVVEPSGF
+181 IKFDPIEASGF
-191 DWGTIALT
+191 DWGTIAVT

-230 KSRARLSLDK
+230 KSRARLTLDK

-254 AKEEVQEIVEFLK
+254 AKEEVQEIVEFLR

-298 AIAGEAKVPFFSISG
+298 AIAGEARVPFYSISG

-336 RNAPCLVFVD
+336 RNAPCLIFID

-376 MDGFDTNANVIIMAA
+376 MDGFDTNANVIVIAA

-398 DPALLRPG
+398 DPALIRPG
-406 RFDRHVV
+406 RFDRHIV

-439 NLETVAKETPGFS
+439 DLETVAKETPWFS

-472 KDITLKELEDAADRT
+472 KDITLKELEDASERVML
-487 IAGPERKSRVISPK
+487 GPERKSRVISLK

-516 ARMLPNADP
+516 ARMLPNADS
-525 VHKVSIVARGIMG
+525 VHKVSIIARGIGIG

-552 SKSQLDDILAVSLG
+552 TKSQFEDRLAVSLG
-566 GRVAEEITFGEITT
+566 GRVAEEITFGEMTT
-580 GAQNDLEQATKLA
+580 GAQHDLAETTKLA

-631 DKVAQEI
+631 DKIAQEI

-645 IQRAYKTTKKILTA
+645 IQGAYNTAKKILTA

-664 KLLAE
+664 NQLAE
-669 ELIDRETLD
+669 ELIAHETLD
-678 EPDLDKIFEG
+678 EPELDKIFEG
-688 LAPQATPG
+688 LAPQPTPS

>member
-1 MQAKWWRSGFFYL
+1 MQTKWWRSGFFYL
-14 LLLVVVLALI
+14 LLLIVVGALI
-24 FAFMPSE
+24 LATVMSGA
-31 GPRPVALA
+31 GPEPIDKIG
-39 DFVNEAKPQQLD
+39 DFVIQVKN
-51 TIGYWQEGQKLI
+51 
-63 GLKDAEV
+63 
-70 ICWTP
+70 
-75 YTGTTDDLS
+75 TTN
-84 KLLDDEGVDFNAK
+84 K
-97 KLESNFDGAALQADG
+97 
-112 KLNSGQV
+112 
-119 TQADFM
+119 
-125 VIAKQGQIDTIQQ
+125 IDTIQQ
-138 SGETIKGLEG
+138 DGDTLIALSDGEAKYKTGFVGSTEELRQLLES
-148 DQVIITTH
+148 
-156 FDGTTYELVNFLKDE
+156 E
-171 GVVLGTGGEG
+171 GVDPGIVAPVVGG
-181 ITFVVEPSGF
+181 V
-191 DWGTIALT
+191 DWGAIGLT

-230 KSRARLSLDK
+230 KSRARLTLDK

-245 FADVAGTDE
+245 FADVAGAEE

-298 AIAGEAKVPFFSISG
+298 AIAGEARVPFYSISG

-326 RVRDLFEQAK
+326 RVRDLFDQAK
-336 RNAPCLVFVD
+336 RNSPCLIFID

-376 MDGFDTNANVIIMAA
+376 MDGFDTNANVIVMAA

-439 NLETVAKETPGFS
+439 DFETIAKGTPGFS
-452 GADLANLIN
+452 GADLANVIN
-461 EAAILA
+461 EAALLA
-467 ARRNR
+467 ARRDR
-472 KDITLKELEDAADRT
+472 KDITLKELEEAADRVL
-487 IAGPERKSRVISPK
+487 AGPEKKSRVISPK
-501 EKEITAYHESGHALT
+501 EKEIIAYHESGHALT
-516 ARMLPNADP
+516 AKLLPNADP
-525 VHKVSIVARGIMG
+525 VHKISIVARGIMG

-552 SKSQLDDILAVSLG
+552 SKSQFDDRLAVSLG
-566 GRVAEEITFGEITT
+566 GRVAEEITFGEVTT
-580 GAQNDLEQATKLA
+580 GAQNDLEEATKLA
-593 RKMVTEYGMSE
+593 RKMVTEYGMSD

-638 DEEVHNI
+638 DEEVHGI
-645 IQRAYKTTKKILTA
+645 IQRAYNRAKQALTG
-659 NKEKL
+659 NSERL
-664 KLLAE
+664 KQLAQ
-669 ELIDRETLD
+669 ELIAHETLD
-678 EPDLDKIFEG
+678 EPELNRILEG
-688 LAPQATPG
+688 LTPQTASS

>member
-1 MQAKWWRSGFFYL
+1 MQSKWWRSGFFYL
-14 LLLVVVLALI
+14 LLLAVVLALV
-24 FAFMPSE
+24 FAFMPGE
-31 GPRPVALA
+31 GPDEVSLPE
-39 DFVNEAKPQQLD
+39 FTEA
-51 TIGYWQEGQKLI
+51 
-63 GLKDAEV
+63 
-70 ICWTP
+70 
-75 YTGTTDDLS
+75 
-84 KLLDDEGVDFNAK
+84 
-97 KLESNFDGAALQADG
+97 
-112 KLNSGQV
+112 
-119 TQADFM
+119 
-125 VIAKQGQIDTIQQ
+125 AKQGQIDTIQQ
-138 SGETIKGLEG
+138 SGETVKGLEN
-148 DQVIITTH
+148 DQVIITTN
-156 FDGTTYELVNFLKDE
+156 FDGTTYDLINFFEDE
-171 GVVLGTGGEG
+171 GVVFGVEGEG
-181 ITFVVEPSGF
+181 IKFLVEPSGF

-230 KSRARLSLDK
+230 KSRARLTLDK

-298 AIAGEAKVPFFSISG
+298 AIAGEAKVPFYSISG

-326 RVRDLFEQAK
+326 RVRDLFDQAK
-336 RNAPCLVFVD
+336 RNAPCLIFID

-376 MDGFDTNANVIIMAA
+376 MDGFDTGVNIIIMAA

-413 IDLPDIKGRKA
+413 IDLPDIKGREA
-424 ILEVHAKGKPLAKEV
+424 ILEVHAKGKPLAEGV

-472 KDITLKELEDAADRT
+472 QDITLKELEDAADRT
-487 IAGPERKSRVISPK
+487 IAGPEKKSRVISAK
-501 EKEITAYHESGHALT
+501 EKEIIAYHESGHALT
-516 ARMLPNADP
+516 ARLLPNADP
-525 VHKVSIVARGIMG
+525 VHKISIIARGVMG
-538 GWTRFLPSEDRHLW
+538 GWTRFLPTEDRHLW
-552 SKSQLDDILAVSLG
+552 TKAQFNDRLAVSLG

-631 DKVAQEI
+631 DKIAEEI

-669 ELIDRETLD
+669 ELIARETLD
-678 EPDLDKIFEG
+678 EPELDKIFEG
-688 LAPQATPG
+688 LAPQPTPS

>member
-1 MQAKWWRSGFFYL
+1 MQTKWWRSGFFYL
-14 LLLVVVLALI
+14 LLLVIVGALI
-24 FAFMPSE
+24 LARVTFAA
-31 GPRPVALA
+31 GPVYVDKIG
-39 DFVNEAKPQQLD
+39 DFIQEVKDPINE
-51 TIGYWQEGQKLI
+51 
-63 GLKDAEV
+63 
-70 ICWTP
+70 
-75 YTGTTDDLS
+75 
-84 KLLDDEGVDFNAK
+84 
-97 KLESNFDGAALQADG
+97 
-112 KLNSGQV
+112 
-119 TQADFM
+119 
-125 VIAKQGQIDTIQQ
+125 IDTIQQ
-138 SGETIKGLEG
+138 DGDTLIALKGDDAKYKTGFIGSTEELLQVLER
-148 DQVIITTH
+148 
-156 FDGTTYELVNFLKDE
+156 E
-171 GVVLGTGGEG
+171 GVDPGIVAPIVGG
-181 ITFVVEPSGF
+181 I
-191 DWGTIALT
+191 DWGTIGLT

-205 LLGALFYFLFFRAA
+205 LLAAVFYFLFFRAA

-230 KSRARLSLDK
+230 KSRARLTLDK

-267 SPQKFQALGGRIPR
+267 SPQKFQTLGGRIPR

-298 AIAGEAKVPFFSISG
+298 AIAGEAKVAFYSISG

-336 RNAPCLVFVD
+336 RNAPCLIFID

-376 MDGFDTNANVIIMAA
+376 MDGFDTNANVIVMAA

-424 ILEVHAKGKPLAKEV
+424 ILEVHVKGKPLAKGV
-439 NLETVAKETPGFS
+439 DLETVAKETPGFS

-472 KDITLKELEDAADRT
+472 KDITLDELEEATERVL
-487 IAGPERKSRVISPK
+487 AGPERKSRVISLK
-501 EKEITAYHESGHALT
+501 EKEIIAYHESGHALT
-516 ARMLPNADP
+516 ARLLPNADP
-525 VHKVSIVARGIMG
+525 VHKVSIVARGMMG
-538 GWTRFLPSEDRHLW
+538 GWTRFLPSEDRRLW
-552 SKSQLDDILAVSLG
+552 SRSQFNDRLAVSLG

-580 GAQNDLEQATKLA
+580 GAQNDLDEATKLA
-593 RKMVTEYGMSE
+593 RKMVTEYGMSD

-631 DKVAQEI
+631 DKIAQEI
-638 DEEVHNI
+638 DEEVHSI
-645 IQRAYKTTKKILTA
+645 MQRAYSTAKKILTT
-659 NKEKL
+659 NKGKL
-664 KLLAE
+664 KQLAE
-669 ELIDRETLD
+669 ELIAHETLD
-678 EPDLDKIFEG
+678 EPELAKIFED
-688 LAPQATPG
+688 LAPQPTPS

>member
-14 LLLVVVLALI
+14 LLLVVIVTLI
-24 FAFMPSE
+24 FAFMP
-31 GPRPVALA
+31 GRGATPV
-39 DFVNEAKPQQLD
+39 
-51 TIGYWQEGQKLI
+51 
-63 GLKDAEV
+63 
-70 ICWTP
+70 
-75 YTGTTDDLS
+75 DLS
-84 KLLDDEGVDFNAK
+84 SFIQ
-97 KLESNFDGAALQADG
+97 S
-112 KLNSGQV
+112 
-119 TQADFM
+119 
-125 VIAKQGQIDTIQQ
+125 AKQGQFDTITQ
-138 SGETIKGLEG
+138 SGETVQGLKG
-148 DQVIITTH
+148 DQPVFKTY
-156 FDGTTYELVNFLKDE
+156 FDGTTYDLVSYLE
-171 GVVLGTGGEG
+171 AQGITLGTGTGE
-181 ITFVVEPSGF
+181 IQFQVQPSGI
-191 DWGTIALT
+191 DWGTIGLT

-230 KSRARLSLDK
+230 KSRARLTLDK

-254 AKEEVQEIVEFLK
+254 AKEEVQEIVEFLR

-298 AIAGEAKVPFFSISG
+298 AIAGEARVPFYSISG

-326 RVRDLFEQAK
+326 RVRDLFDQAK
-336 RNAPCLVFVD
+336 HNAPCLVFVD

-413 IDLPDIKGRKA
+413 IDLPDIKGRQA

-439 NLETVAKETPGFS
+439 DLGTVAKETPGFS
-452 GADLANLIN
+452 GADLANLVN

-487 IAGPERKSRVISPK
+487 IAGPEKKSRIISAR
-501 EKEITAYHESGHALT
+501 EKEIIAYHESGHALT
-516 ARMLPNADP
+516 ARLLPNADP
-525 VHKVSIVARGIMG
+525 VHKISIIARGIMG

-552 SKSQLDDILAVSLG
+552 TKSQFDDRLAVSLG
-566 GRVAEEITFGEITT
+566 GRVAEEITFGEMTT

-593 RKMVTEYGMSE
+593 RQMVTEFGMSE

-631 DKVAQEI
+631 DKIAQEI
-638 DEEVHNI
+638 DEEVHSI
-645 IQRAYKTTKKILTA
+645 IQRAYTTATKALTA
-659 NKEKL
+659 NKERL
-664 KLLAE
+664 NQLAH
-669 ELIDRETLD
+669 ELMTRETLD
-678 EPDLDKIFEG
+678 EPDLDRIFEG
-688 LAPQATPG
+688 LAPQASPG

>member
-1 MQAKWWRSGFFYL
+1 MSAIIETAFRDMQTKWWRSGFFYL
-14 LLLVVVLALI
+14 LLLIVVGALI
-24 FAFMPSE
+24 LATVMSGA
-31 GPRPVALA
+31 GPTEVTLPQ
-39 DFVNEAKPQQLD
+39 FIEKAKL
-51 TIGYWQEGQKLI
+51 GE
-63 GLKDAEV
+63 
-70 ICWTP
+70 
-75 YTGTTDDLS
+75 
-84 KLLDDEGVDFNAK
+84 
-97 KLESNFDGAALQADG
+97 
-112 KLNSGQV
+112 
-119 TQADFM
+119 
-125 VIAKQGQIDTIQQ
+125 IDTILQNGDAIEGL
-138 SGETIKGLEG
+138 SGNVTKYTAAFIG
-148 DQVIITTH
+148 DTNALR
-156 FDGTTYELVNFLKDE
+156 DYLAEE
-171 GVVLGTGGEG
+171 GVNLGTGGVD
-181 ITFVVEPSGF
+181 IDVKPSGV
-191 DWGTIALT
+191 DWGSIALT

-230 KSRARLSLDK
+230 KSRARLTLDK

-245 FADVAGTDE
+245 FADVAGAEE

-298 AIAGEAKVPFFSISG
+298 AIAGEARVPFYSISG

-336 RNAPCLVFVD
+336 RNSPCLIFID

-376 MDGFDTNANVIIMAA
+376 MDGFDTNANVIVMAA

-439 NLETVAKETPGFS
+439 DFEIIAKGTPGFS
-452 GADLANLIN
+452 GADLANVIN
-461 EAAILA
+461 EAALLA
-467 ARRNR
+467 ARRDR
-472 KDITLKELEDAADRT
+472 KDITLRELEEAADRVL
-487 IAGPERKSRVISPK
+487 AGPEKKSRIISAK
-501 EKEITAYHESGHALT
+501 EKEIIAYHESGHALT
-516 ARMLPNADP
+516 AKLLPNADP
-525 VHKVSIVARGIMG
+525 VHKISIVARGIMG

-552 SKSQLDDILAVSLG
+552 SKSQFGDRLAVSLG
-566 GRVAEEITFGEITT
+566 GRVAEEITFGEVTT
-580 GAQNDLEQATKLA
+580 GAQNDLEEATKLA
-593 RKMVTEYGMSE
+593 RKMVTEYGMSD

-638 DEEVHNI
+638 DEEVHGI
-645 IQRAYKTTKKILTA
+645 IQRAYNTAKQVLTA
-659 NKEKL
+659 NKERL
-664 KLLAE
+664 KQLSQ
-669 ELIDRETLD
+669 ELIAHETLD
-678 EPDLDKIFEG
+678 EPELNRILEG
-688 LAPQATPG
+688 LVPQTASN

>member
-1 MQAKWWRSGFFYL
+1 MQTKWWRSGFFYVL
-14 LLLVVVLALI
+14 LLAVIVALV
-24 FAFMPSE
+24 FAAMSGEGPSE
-31 GPRPVALA
+31 ETLPR
-39 DFVNEAKPQQLD
+39 FVEA
-51 TIGYWQEGQKLI
+51 
-63 GLKDAEV
+63 
-70 ICWTP
+70 
-75 YTGTTDDLS
+75 
-84 KLLDDEGVDFNAK
+84 
-97 KLESNFDGAALQADG
+97 
-112 KLNSGQV
+112 
-119 TQADFM
+119 
-125 VIAKQGQIDTIQQ
+125 AKQGEIDTILQD
-138 SGETIKGLEG
+138 GETLFGLKEDEKLFKSAFNG
-148 DQVIITTH
+148 DTNALR
-156 FDGTTYELVNFLKDE
+156 DYLEKE
-171 GVVLGTGGEG
+171 GVILGAEG
-181 ITFVVEPSGF
+181 IRIDVKPAGL
-191 DWGTIALT
+191 DWGAIALT

-230 KSRARLSLDK
+230 KSRARLTLDR

-245 FADVAGTDE
+245 FADVAGADE
-254 AKEEVQEIVEFLK
+254 AKEEVQEVVEFLK
-267 SPQKFQALGGRIPR
+267 SPQKFQTLGGRVPR

-298 AIAGEAKVPFFSISG
+298 ATAGEARVPFYSISG

-336 RNAPCLVFVD
+336 RNAPCLIFID

-376 MDGFDTNANVIIMAA
+376 MDGFDTNVNIIVMAA

-406 RFDRHVV
+406 RFDRHIV

-424 ILEVHAKGKPLAKEV
+424 ILQVHAKEKPLAKEV
-439 NLETVAKETPGFS
+439 DLVTIAKGTPGFS

-487 IAGPERKSRVISPK
+487 MAGPERKSRVISTK
-501 EKEITAYHESGHALT
+501 EKEITAYHEGGHALT
-516 ARMLPNADP
+516 AKMLPNADP
-525 VHKVSIVARGIMG
+525 VHKVSIVPRRMIG
-538 GWTRFLPSEDRHLW
+538 GWTRLLPAEDRYFW
-552 SKSQLDDILAVSLG
+552 TKSQFDDGLAVLLG
-566 GRVAEEITFGEITT
+566 GRVAEEIIFGDITT

-604 KLGPRTFGQRQE
+604 KLGPRIFGQRQG

-621 REISEQRDYS
+621 REITEQRDYG
-631 DKVAQEI
+631 DKVADEI
-638 DEEVHNI
+638 DEEVYAI
-645 IQRAYKTTKKILTA
+645 IQRAYKTTKRILTR
-659 NKEKL
+659 NKAKL
-664 KLLAE
+664 RELAK
-669 ELIDRETLD
+669 ELIARETLD
-678 EPDLDKIFEG
+678 EPELDRLFAG
-688 LAPQATPG
+688 LAAQPSPG

>member
-1 MQAKWWRSGFFYL
+1 MQRKWWRSGFFYVL
-14 LLLVVVLALI
+14 LLAVIVALV
-24 FAFMPSE
+24 FAAMSGE
-31 GPRPVALA
+31 GPKEETLPR
-39 DFVNEAKPQQLD
+39 FVEA
-51 TIGYWQEGQKLI
+51 
-63 GLKDAEV
+63 
-70 ICWTP
+70 
-75 YTGTTDDLS
+75 
-84 KLLDDEGVDFNAK
+84 
-97 KLESNFDGAALQADG
+97 
-112 KLNSGQV
+112 
-119 TQADFM
+119 
-125 VIAKQGQIDTIQQ
+125 AKQGEIDTILQD
-138 SGETIKGLEG
+138 GETLFGLKEDEKLFRSAFNG
-148 DQVIITTH
+148 DTNALR
-156 FDGTTYELVNFLKDE
+156 DYLEKE
-171 GVVLGTGGEG
+171 GVILGAGGIRIDVKPAG
-181 ITFVVEPSGF
+181 L
-191 DWGTIALT
+191 DWGAIALT

-230 KSRARLSLDK
+230 KSRARLTLDR

-245 FADVAGTDE
+245 FADVAGAEE
-254 AKEEVQEIVEFLK
+254 AKEEVQEVVEFLR
-267 SPQKFQALGGRIPR
+267 SPQKFQTLGGRVPR

-298 AIAGEAKVPFFSISG
+298 ATAGEAGVPFYSISG

-336 RNAPCLVFVD
+336 RNAPCLIFID

-376 MDGFDTNANVIIMAA
+376 MDGFDTSVNIIVMAA

-406 RFDRHVV
+406 RFDRHIV

-424 ILEVHAKGKPLAKEV
+424 ILQVHAKDKPLAKEAD
-439 NLETVAKETPGFS
+439 LETTAKETPGFS

-487 IAGPERKSRVISPK
+487 MAGPERKSRVISTK

-516 ARMLPNADP
+516 AKMLPNADP
-525 VHKVSIVARGIMG
+525 VHKVSIVPRRMIG
-538 GWTRFLPSEDRHLW
+538 GWTRLLPAEDRYLW
-552 SKSQLDDILAVSLG
+552 TKSQFDDGLAVLLG
-566 GRVAEEITFGEITT
+566 GRVAEEIIFGDITT

-604 KLGPRTFGQRQE
+604 KLGPRIFGQRQE

-621 REISEQRDYS
+621 REISEQRDYG
-631 DKVAQEI
+631 DKVADEI
-638 DEEVHNI
+638 DEEVYAV
-645 IQRAYKTTKKILTA
+645 IQRAYKTTKRILTR
-659 NKEKL
+659 NKAKL
-664 KLLAE
+664 RELAK
-669 ELIDRETLD
+669 ELIARETLD
-678 EPDLDKIFEG
+678 EPELDRLFAG
-688 LAPQATPG
+688 LAAQPSPG

>member
-1 MQAKWWRSGFFYL
+1 MTRFARQLHCPATLPPDLTIEFSSLQYICYNSDAGEDMQTKWWRSGFFYVL
-14 LLLVVVLALI
+14 LLAVIVALV
-24 FAFMPSE
+24 FAAMSGE
-31 GPRPVALA
+31 GPKEETLPR
-39 DFVNEAKPQQLD
+39 FVEA
-51 TIGYWQEGQKLI
+51 
-63 GLKDAEV
+63 
-70 ICWTP
+70 
-75 YTGTTDDLS
+75 
-84 KLLDDEGVDFNAK
+84 
-97 KLESNFDGAALQADG
+97 
-112 KLNSGQV
+112 
-119 TQADFM
+119 
-125 VIAKQGQIDTIQQ
+125 AKQGEIDTILQD
-138 SGETIKGLEG
+138 GETLFGLKEDEKLFRSAFNG
-148 DQVIITTH
+148 DTNALR
-156 FDGTTYELVNFLKDE
+156 DYLEKE
-171 GVVLGTGGEG
+171 GVILGAEG
-181 ITFVVEPSGF
+181 IRIDVKPAGL
-191 DWGTIALT
+191 DWGAIALT

-230 KSRARLSLDK
+230 KSRARLTLDR

-245 FADVAGTDE
+245 FADVAGADE
-254 AKEEVQEIVEFLK
+254 AKEEVQEVVEFLK
-267 SPQKFQALGGRIPR
+267 SPQKFQTLGGRVPR

-298 AIAGEAKVPFFSISG
+298 ATAGEAGVPFYSISG

-336 RNAPCLVFVD
+336 RNAPCLMFID

-376 MDGFDTNANVIIMAA
+376 MDGFDTSANVIVMAA

-406 RFDRHVV
+406 RFDRHIV

-424 ILEVHAKGKPLAKEV
+424 ILQVHAKEKPLAKEV
-439 NLETVAKETPGFS
+439 DLATIAKGTPGFS

-487 IAGPERKSRVISPK
+487 MAGPERKSRVISTK
-501 EKEITAYHESGHALT
+501 EKEITAYHEGGHALT
-516 ARMLPNADP
+516 AKMLPNADP
-525 VHKVSIVARGIMG
+525 VHKVSIVPRRMIG
-538 GWTRFLPSEDRHLW
+538 GWTRLLPAEDRYFW
-552 SKSQLDDILAVSLG
+552 TKSQFDDGLAVLLG
-566 GRVAEEITFGEITT
+566 GRVAEEIIFGDITT

-604 KLGPRTFGQRQE
+604 KLGPRIFGQRQE

-621 REISEQRDYS
+621 REISEQRDYG
-631 DKVAQEI
+631 DKVANEI
-638 DEEVHNI
+638 DEEVYAI
-645 IQRAYKTTKKILTA
+645 IQRAYKTTKRILTR
-659 NKEKL
+659 NKAKL
-664 KLLAE
+664 RELAE
-669 ELIDRETLD
+669 ELIARETLD
-678 EPDLDKIFEG
+678 EPDLDRLFAG
-688 LAPQATPG
+688 LAAQPSPG